1 VSTKLPISVTIITL
15 NEEARIGDA
24 IRSVLSF
31 ASEVVVVD
39 SESVDRTIEIAKS
52 LGAQTFIRR
61 FDGFG
66 QQKNFAHQQATQ
78 EWVLSLDADER
89 VSSDLA
95 LELSETLQSVSS
107 SEYYGFSIPRKTW
120 YLNRWIKHGGW
131 YPDRHVRLARRKKSR
146 WSEPSLHEAL
156 VVEGK
161 VCRLQQPIEHYSFP
175 NQNFHVMK
183 NLSYARLAKHDLSK
197 RRKTAHWF
205 DFTARPFYR
214 FIDGYFFKRGFLDG
228 MPGFLIAFHSAYAL
242 FLRYAYLYEEQ
253 YGQIVKNLDC

>member
-161 VCRLQQPIEHYSFP
+161 V
-175 NQNFHVMK
+175 
-183 NLSYARLAKHDLSK
+183 
-197 RRKTAHWF
+197 
-205 DFTARPFYR
+205 
-214 FIDGYFFKRGFLDG
+214 
-228 MPGFLIAFHSAYAL
+228 
-242 FLRYAYLYEEQ
+242 
-253 YGQIVKNLDC
+253 